1 MKKIVLFTALIGMLS
16 SCSKFMEE
24 SSQDLMVPK
33 SVKDYKEF
41 LYGEGLKNGADLT
54 PYLELMTDDVT
65 DIVDDGCFISNDWR
79 ETMWGYYTWQ
89 QNPELDR
96 LNTQQND
103 KAWDTYYHKVLI
115 ANIIIDAVPD
125 MEGSD
130 AEKEDLYGEAYFL
143 RALSYYTLVNLYGLP
158 YNEATAEEDI
168 GVPINLA
175 PTIQDEQFSRASVAD
190 VYTLIESDLDASIQH
205 FKQSGLE
212 KSIFRP
218 NLATSY
224 LLASRVSLVKKQ
236 WDRTIHYADSVE
248 MSSTARLMDMKTET
262 TGEKTFLSR
271 VNPELLFSYGG
282 YDLNNYIKY
291 ESGWAAAY
299 SSAPELINLYAKG
312 TTEEGSEEV
321 KGRDL
326 RLDHFYME
334 VSCWNEAKKY
344 QCPYKF
350 YTADYNIYPQVFRLA
365 EAYLNRA
372 EAYAESGQLDKALA
386 DLNALREKRFS
397 SDYALPGNQQK
408 EQVITLVRNERRMEL
423 AFEGFRWFDLRRWGC
438 PRIEHLYTD
447 INNPTSGQTYV
458 LDEGSISYTLPIPK
472 SELDKN
478 LVIENI
484 IRPESNPQ

>member
-158 YNEATAEEDI
+158 YNEATA
-168 GVPINLA
+168 
-175 PTIQDEQFSRASVAD
+175 
-190 VYTLIESDLDASIQH
+190 
-205 FKQSGLE
+205 
-212 KSIFRP
+212 
-218 NLATSY
+218 
-224 LLASRVSLVKKQ
+224 
-236 WDRTIHYADSVE
+236 
-248 MSSTARLMDMKTET
+248 
-262 TGEKTFLSR
+262 
-271 VNPELLFSYGG
+271 
-282 YDLNNYIKY
+282 
-291 ESGWAAAY
+291 
-299 SSAPELINLYAKG
+299 
-312 TTEEGSEEV
+312 
-321 KGRDL
+321 
-326 RLDHFYME
+326 
-334 VSCWNEAKKY
+334 
-344 QCPYKF
+344 
-350 YTADYNIYPQVFRLA
+350 
-365 EAYLNRA
+365 
-372 EAYAESGQLDKALA
+372 
-386 DLNALREKRFS
+386 
-397 SDYALPGNQQK
+397 
-408 EQVITLVRNERRMEL
+408 
-423 AFEGFRWFDLRRWGC
+423 
-438 PRIEHLYTD
+438 
-447 INNPTSGQTYV
+447 
-458 LDEGSISYTLPIPK
+458 
-472 SELDKN
+472 
-478 LVIENI
+478 
-484 IRPESNPQ
+484 